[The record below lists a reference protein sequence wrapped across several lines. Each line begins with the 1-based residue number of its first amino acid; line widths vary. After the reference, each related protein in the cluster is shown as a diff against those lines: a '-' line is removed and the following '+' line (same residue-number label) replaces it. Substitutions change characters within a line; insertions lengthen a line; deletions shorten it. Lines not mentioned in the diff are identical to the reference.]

1 MKYLKHTHWE
11 KLPLPKDD
19 YRPRF
24 FIELYQELLNSNT
37 PSSYQPRI
45 MSLSSYINE
54 IIDLIKHY
62 EKDERAKPYI
72 HRSVMEFITY
82 LKDDNI
88 AREIYTNEIWI
99 LENHFDKK
107 DNYNNRE
114 INKLTLIMNLFLDK
128 EKQDLYWIKI
138 CDNLNES
145 ICDNNYNYNNIKR
158 NLEKINKACK
168 LFSSYLLNKGMSNR
182 YLFNRAEKFINLSN
196 YRERDF
202 NEQLIKVTN
211 DFNEKEKTFTIH
223 FLIKSNRIIENKE
236 IRIITYDKFINTNS
250 KLNNDKKFNSFINQK
265 NDEKSIFYVL
275 TFNEISSNYDNA
287 LLKAKEE
294 LAILDTINILHK
306 IEILQKALIIE
317 EKSNKYH
324 TNLSEIDIY
333 LDNASLLDISEINI
347 NSILDKLDHKNIEII
362 RNSLRYFRLAK
373 ESKSIEQKIL
383 NTWIAIESLYIR
395 KKNDMNSSIIE
406 NIIHYVPMI
415 YNSMSII
422 RKIRYAKKLLSINK
436 IYINDEI
443 KKELNIKHNSF
454 NNLISDEKILIIMRN
469 NKLFKSLVR
478 DNNLKDLEHL
488 KYRLTTIYDLL
499 KNGKKDKEDG
509 EDGEN
514 DNIDKIFSKSKL
526 SIENQ
531 IYRIYFMRNK
541 ISHQGYYKNIN
552 SIVFNHLTD
561 YLMISYSAIVVGAK
575 YLPKMKENEKF
586 SILDI
591 LDSYELQFHRVLKN
605 IKEDKIDTIASIQI

>member
-1 MKYLKHTHWE
+1 MKYLKHSHWE
-11 KLPLPKDD
+11 KLPLPKQD

-45 MSLSSYINE
+45 MSLLSYINE
-54 IIDLIKHY
+54 IINLIKHY

-99 LENHFDKK
+99 LENHFNKK

-128 EKQDLYWIKI
+128 EKQELYWIKI
-138 CDNLNES
+138 CENLNKS
-145 ICDNNYNYNNIKR
+145 ICDNNYNPNHIER
-158 NLEKINKACK
+158 NLNKINKACK
-168 LFSSYLLNKGMSNR
+168 LFSSYLLNKDMSNR

-202 NEQLIKVTN
+202 SEQLRKVTN

-223 FLIKSNRIIENKE
+223 FLIKSNKIIEHKE
-236 IRIITYDKFINTNS
+236 IGIITYDEFINTNS
-250 KLNNDKKFNSFINQK
+250 KLNNNKKFNSFINQK
-265 NDEKSIFYVL
+265 NDKKSIFYVL
-275 TFNEISSNYDNA
+275 TFKEISSNYDNA
-287 LLKAKEE
+287 LLKAKEK
-294 LAILDTINILHK
+294 LAILDTINILQR
-306 IEILQKALIIE
+306 IEILPKALIIE
-317 EKSNKYH
+317 EKPNKYH
-324 TNLSEIDIY
+324 INLSEIDIY
-333 LDNASLLDISEINI
+333 LDNTSLLDASEINI
-347 NSILDKLDHKNIEII
+347 NSILDKLDDKNIEII

-383 NTWIAIESLYIR
+383 NTWISIESLYIR
-395 KKNDMNSSIIE
+395 KKNDMNSSTIE

-422 RKIRYAKKLLSINK
+422 RKIRYAKKLLSTNK
-436 IYINDEI
+436 IHINNEI
-443 KKELNIKHNSF
+443 KEELNIKYNSF
-454 NNLISDEKILIIMRN
+454 NNLISNESILMIMRN
-469 NKLFKSLVR
+469 DKLFKSLVE
-478 DNNLKDLEHL
+478 DNSLKDLEHL
-488 KYRLTTIYDLL
+488 KYRLTSIYNLL
-499 KNGKKDKEDG
+499 KNGKN
-509 EDGEN
+509 EN
-514 DNIDKIFSKSKL
+514 DEKDEKFDNINKIFLNSKL

-591 LDSYELQFHRVLKN
+591 LDSYELQFNRVLKN
-605 IKEDKIDTIASIQI
+605 IGEDKIDTIASIQI